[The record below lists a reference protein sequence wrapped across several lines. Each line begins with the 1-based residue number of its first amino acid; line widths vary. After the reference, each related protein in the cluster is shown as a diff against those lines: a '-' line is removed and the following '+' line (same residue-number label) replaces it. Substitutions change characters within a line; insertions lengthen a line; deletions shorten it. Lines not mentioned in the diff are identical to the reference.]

1 MVSEIISLTRLQA
14 ADDTQQWSGEVRSS
28 HGAEIDSKIIN
39 HPCQGDRGRNK
50 QYVAQNPH
58 SALLSSLPYSIIGSD
73 RTVNDLALASLR
85 NRNLPR
91 SIVMRADSAIDALF
105 SASTVMS

>member
-28 HGAEIDSKIIN
+28 HGAEIDRKIIN
-39 HPCQGDRGRNK
+39 HPRQGDQGRNK

-58 SALLSSLPYSIIGSD
+58 SALLSSIP
-73 RTVNDLALASLR
+73 
-85 NRNLPR
+85 
-91 SIVMRADSAIDALF
+91 
-105 SASTVMS
+105 

>member
-39 HPCQGDRGRNK
+39 HPRQGDRGRNK
-50 QYVAQNPH
+50 QYVGQNPH

-73 RTVNDLALASLR
+73 RTVNDLALRAS
-85 NRNLPR
+85 
-91 SIVMRADSAIDALF
+91 VTGTYQGAL
-105 SASTVMS
+105 S

>member
-1 MVSEIISLTRLQA
+1 MVSEISSLTRLQA

-39 HPCQGDRGRNK
+39 HPRQGDRGRNK

-58 SALLSSLPYSIIGSD
+58 SALLSSLPYSIIVSD
-73 RTVNDLALASLR
+73 RTVNDLALRASVTR
-85 NRNLPR
+85 TYQG
-91 SIVMRADSAIDALF
+91 AL
-105 SASTVMS
+105 S